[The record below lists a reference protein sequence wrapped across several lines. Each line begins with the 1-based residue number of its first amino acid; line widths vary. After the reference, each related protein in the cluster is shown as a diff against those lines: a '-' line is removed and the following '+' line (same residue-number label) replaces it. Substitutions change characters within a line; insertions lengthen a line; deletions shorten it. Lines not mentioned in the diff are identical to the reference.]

1 MTYDDK
7 IDAIKKLREKLSEA
21 STDFDAW
28 LDTASEQADRIFKF
42 PSLQNRNIDGIK
54 IIKLINFIIPSKKQK
69 YIMVSN
75 CSINPFKSCLALT

>member
-1 MTYDDK
+1 MSSVNVIYFLIHT
-7 IDAIKKLREKLSEA
+7 EKLSEA

-54 IIKLINFIIPSKKQK
+54 K
-69 YIMVSN
+69 
-75 CSINPFKSCLALT
+75 

>member
-28 LDTASEQADRIFKF
+28 LDTASEHADRIFKF

-54 IIKLINFIIPSKKQK
+54 SDYKIHKFYNPKQEAK
-69 YIMVSN
+69 IYN
-75 CSINPFKSCLALT
+75 GF